1 MSDEKAAP
9 TTEDRFAN
17 LSDEEKA
24 KLLTTGHLFESLARD
39 PKYRKEVFGI
49 IKKVNPNVSIPELD
63 IEASLDTRVSERV
76 KPMEE
81 TNAALRKEID
91 ELKRGLD
98 REKFAASHGLGE
110 DELVEVEALAK
121 EAGITKG
128 ETAVEHWK
136 MRHQLGTPRI
146 TKQAKDSDEYV
157 AKLRKVKPTD
167 AVRLKQLAIEE
178 GTRILRE
185 TRSARRAG

>member
-1 MSDEKAAP
+1 MSEVAADAA
-9 TTEDRFAN
+9 TDDRFAN
-17 LSDEEKA
+17 LTPEEKA

-39 PKYRKEVFGI
+39 PKYRKDVFAI
-49 IKKVNPNVSIPELD
+49 VKKVNPNVSIPELD
-63 IEASLDTRVSERV
+63 IEASLDTRVSEKM
-76 KPMEE
+76 KPVEE

-136 MRHQLGTPRI
+136 MKHQLGTPRA
-146 TKQAKDSDEYV
+146 TKQAKDSEEYLGKV
-157 AKLRKVKPTD
+157 RKVKPTD
-167 AVRLKQLAIEE
+167 GPRLKALAIEE

-185 TRSARRAG
+185 MRGRRAG